1 MNIAKRILIII
12 YSILFFIPI
21 VIITTIICG
30 TATIIMIPIFGDNKW
45 GYYPGKVWARII
57 CYASFVRINTKGNE
71 NLEHNK
77 SYIFLANHQSIFD
90 IFLIYG
96 WLNSKFKWVMK
107 KEIRNIPLV
116 GKACDIMGHIFI
128 NRSSAIQAQKS
139 LLLAEA
145 KLKNGNSIVIFPEG
159 TRTKDGKL
167 GKFKKGA
174 FHIARDLHLPIVPIT
189 IKGAFEVM
197 PYNTFIINPGKI
209 EMIIHEP
216 INTDTLTDNNIIEM
230 IENVKN
236 IINKDL

>member
-71 NLEHNK
+71 NIEHNK

-96 WLNSKFKWVMK
+96 
-107 KEIRNIPLV
+107 
-116 GKACDIMGHIFI
+116 
-128 NRSSAIQAQKS
+128 
-139 LLLAEA
+139 
-145 KLKNGNSIVIFPEG
+145 
-159 TRTKDGKL
+159 
-167 GKFKKGA
+167 
-174 FHIARDLHLPIVPIT
+174 
-189 IKGAFEVM
+189 
-197 PYNTFIINPGKI
+197 
-209 EMIIHEP
+209 
-216 INTDTLTDNNIIEM
+216 
-230 IENVKN
+230 
-236 IINKDL
+236 

>member
-1 MNIAKRILIII
+1 MKALSNLLLFIYTIII
-12 YSILFFIPI
+12 FVPIL
-21 VIITTIICG
+21 IITTIICG
-30 TATIIMIPIFGDNKW
+30 VATIIMIPIFGDNKW

-57 CYASFVRINTKGNE
+57 CYTSFVKIHTIGNE
-71 NLEHNK
+71 NIETNK
-77 SYIFLANHQSIFD
+77 SYIFLANHQSTFD

-96 WLNSKFKWVMK
+96 WLNNKFKWVMK
-107 KEIRNIPLV
+107 KEIHNIPLV
-116 GKACDIMGHIFI
+116 GKACEIMGHIFI

-174 FHIARDLHLPIVPIT
+174 FTIARDLHLPIVPIT

-197 PYNTFIINPGKI
+197 PYNKFFFKPGTI
-209 EMIIHEP
+209 YMIIHKP
-216 INTDTLTDNNIIEM
+216 IDTSNLTDKNLIQM
-230 IENVKN
+230 IENVKLV
-236 IINKDL
+236 INKDL